1 MQMREVAREAT
12 DGLVRGMHTVRTLH
26 TAHSVYCT
34 PGLRIG
40 ISMRLGVDKEVEIEM
55 DEGEGVEGSHK
66 WLLRDAPRLQFGL
79 SMGPLASK
87 TWNSCIQNSGI
98 NACIS
103 HIILCNTC
111 LDHVVMIWI
120 EY

>member
-1 MQMREVAREAT
+1 MREVAREAT

-26 TAHSVYCT
+26 SAHSVHWTEHSVHFT

-79 SMGPLASK
+79 SMGA
-87 TWNSCIQNSGI
+87 
-98 NACIS
+98 ACQ
-103 HIILCNTC
+103 
-111 LDHVVMIWI
+111 
-120 EY
+120 

>member
-1 MQMREVAREAT
+1 MREVAREAT

-26 TAHSVYCT
+26 SAYIHSVHWT

-79 SMGPLASK
+79 SMGA
-87 TWNSCIQNSGI
+87 
-98 NACIS
+98 ACQ
-103 HIILCNTC
+103 
-111 LDHVVMIWI
+111 
-120 EY
+120 

>member
-1 MQMREVAREAT
+1 M
-12 DGLVRGMHTVRTLH
+12 
-26 TAHSVYCT
+26 HSVYCT

-79 SMGPLASK
+79 SMGA
-87 TWNSCIQNSGI
+87 
-98 NACIS
+98 ACQ
-103 HIILCNTC
+103 
-111 LDHVVMIWI
+111 
-120 EY
+120 